1 MDQTKKVLEYLMDQ
15 TKNVSAYLMDQ
26 TKVSAYL
33 MD

>member
-1 MDQTKKVLEYLMDQ
+1 MDQTKKVSEYLMDQ